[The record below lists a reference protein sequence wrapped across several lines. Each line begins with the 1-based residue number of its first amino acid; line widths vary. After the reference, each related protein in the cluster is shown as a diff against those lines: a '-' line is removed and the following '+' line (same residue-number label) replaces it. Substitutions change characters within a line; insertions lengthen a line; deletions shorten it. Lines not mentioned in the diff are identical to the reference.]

1 MHYEIYTMQLKMV
14 RDYTGLSFDQ
24 ILDLPLS
31 LFLLYRY
38 DSYIYDIYTTTGGKE
53 YLEQCWLMEQT
64 KPDKENLRKL
74 FGGGKIGG

>member
-14 RDYTGLSFDQ
+14 HDYTGLSFEE

-38 DSYIYDIYTTTGGKE
+38 DSYLYSKYTTPGGKE
-53 YLEQCWLMEQT
+53 YLEQCWMMEQT
-64 KPDKENLRKL
+64 KPDKENLRKR